1 MAQNIALN
9 IVLNGVPQAVNNIEE
24 LEIKLK
30 QAKIELS
37 QIAIGSDAFKK
48 LSKEISDAESKLK
61 NLQKSAEGKD
71 LEGKLGDFARLGGA
85 IGASFGAA
93 TAAFALFGEESEDT
107 TKALAQAQNAL
118 VIALAAREAA
128 EGAVVIKT
136 IANDIAT
143 KALAASTAAT
153 NTVTK
158 SFYATLAAN
167 PYLAIV
173 AAIGL
178 VVGALVALTGKT
190 NEAIKKQKE
199 FQKALDTDITKE
211 VTNLNILIATLNDTT
226 QSLKTRQNALENLKK
241 TFPGY
246 FKNLK
251 DEDVLTGK
259 VRVATDKLT
268 ASIVAQAQARALEQ
282 RIAERS
288 VELLDL
294 ERQLTKAIKDRAEA
308 QKDLKDAQGT
318 LVTGGSTAMGG
329 LAGASQFQASAENAL
344 AEAIDKV
351 NKLTSRKNNIN
362 AQNKR
367 DVNDI
372 LRLQKSYVDLV
383 EDDTD
388 ATDKNTNAKEKNIQ
402 ATREQIKLYNELE
415 RAINNEKVSIQETIA
430 AFQKLAES
438 DAFDIAD
445 PKVLEDIKQL
455 KSAIDGLIPDT
466 LQKKFKDIGLE
477 IQLVNNEF
485 KITKN
490 ILEGATDTFGEFAE
504 TIRKTLSTGVL
515 TQGIVEFG
523 KTTMDVLDQASEMFQ
538 KGLITKEAF
547 ESTEKLIQQYKD
559 LNFIIRALP
568 EGVQDVFTG
577 EKLTEYLNITKQIAI
592 ATGDIKFER
601 DVNGQIVEITNS
613 TIKLSDELGKL
624 EKFTKETT
632 DSLIKLYEAS
642 LVTINAEGI
651 GEITEKNYNDVID
664 KLVRTKQ
671 LTEEQGLNLKDKFV
685 EFQGDATKLI
695 QELAKQQAAALNQTV
710 QNIVAEENQIRGFLF
725 QVQQQRSEALKVQ
738 GEAQAR
744 VFLNNLEL
752 VYDFTQKENKIVVDG
767 AKTTEQQR
775 EQILKD
781 FALKNIDLTKLTQEE
796 IDKIIQF
803 YLGKQ
808 KEALD
813 QASEDRLKRISE
825 FQTIVQEFQ
834 SVLNSL
840 SQTTSMYFDS
850 QFDELEKRYKRVQ
863 EGIIGDS
870 EAANQKRIEA
880 EKAYQAERTKLEKQA
895 AKQSLRIS
903 LAQSLAN
910 TAEAITKAFAA
921 YGGTPASFIAASFI
935 AGLSAV
941 QTGIIANQLAT
952 IDSYKRGG
960 RIKPRQMAGGGLVF
974 GPSHEMGGV
983 KFAQGGI
990 ELEGNEAVI
999 NRTSTLN
1006 YMSLLDQIN
1015 QSGGGRPIGPGFD
1028 DSRIVEA
1035 IAKQRSTPIRAYV
1048 VESDITAKQETARR
1062 LEKLS
1067 QI

>member
-1 MAQNIALN
+1 MAQTIALN

-24 LEIKLK
+24 LELKLK

-48 LSKEISDAESKLK
+48 LASEIQIAESQLK
-61 NLQKSAEGKD
+61 NLQKSSEGKD

-93 TAAFALFGEESEDT
+93 TAALSLFGEESEDS

-136 IANDIAT
+136 IANDIST

-153 NTVTK
+153 NAVTK
-158 SFYATLAAN
+158 QFYATLAAN
-167 PYLAIV
+167 PYTAILTV
-173 AAIGL
+173 IGL
-178 VVGALVALTGKT
+178 VVAAFMSLS
-190 NEAIKKQKE
+190 NETAEATKKQKE
-199 FQKALDTDITKE
+199 FQKNLDTDITKE
-211 VTNLNILIATLNDTT
+211 VTNLNVLVATVNDTT
-226 QSLKTRQNALENLKK
+226 QSLKTRETALDNLQKK
-241 TFPGY
+241 FPGY
-246 FKNLK
+246 FKDLK
-251 DEDVLTGK
+251 QEDILTGK
-259 VRVATDKLT
+259 VKIATDKLT
-268 ASIVAQAQARALEQ
+268 ASIVAQAQARALEG
-282 RIAERS
+282 RVAERS

-294 ERQLTKAIKDRAEA
+294 ERELARATRERTQA
-308 QKDLKDAQGT
+308 AKDLKEAQGA
-318 LVTGGSTAMGG
+318 LVTGGGTAGG
-329 LAGASQFQASAENAL
+329 FGGATQFQANAENNL
-344 AEAIDKV
+344 AEAVDKV
-351 NKLTSRKNNIN
+351 NKLQSRKNAIN
-362 AQNKR
+362 KENKR
-367 DVNDI
+367 DINDI
-372 LRLQKSYVDLV
+372 LRLQKSYVDIV
-383 EDDTD
+383 TDDTEE
-388 ATDKNTNAKEKNIQ
+388 TDKNTDAKEKNIQ
-402 ATREQIKLYNELE
+402 ATRAQIKLYSQLE
-415 RAINNEKVSIQETIA
+415 KALNDQKVSIEQTIA
-430 AFQKLAES
+430 VFQKLADAE
-438 DAFDIAD
+438 AFDIAD

-455 KSAIDGLIPDT
+455 KSAIDGLIPDN
-466 LQKKFKDIGLE
+466 LQAKFKEIGLE

-490 ILEGATDTFGEFAE
+490 TLEGATDTFGEFTE

-523 KTTMDVLDQASEMFQ
+523 ETTMDVLDQASEMFQ

-547 ESTEKLIQQYKD
+547 ESTEKLIKQYKD

-577 EKLTEYLNITKQIAI
+577 ERLTEYLNVTKQIAI

-613 TIKLSDELGKL
+613 TIKLSDELTKL
-624 EKFTKETT
+624 ETFTKDTT
-632 DSLIKLYEAS
+632 ASLIKLYEAS
-642 LVTINAEGI
+642 LTTVNIDGVK
-651 GEITEKNYNDVID
+651 EITEKNYNDVID

-725 QVQQQRSEALKVQ
+725 QVQQQRTEALKVQ
-738 GEAQAR
+738 GDAQAR

-752 VYDFTQKENKIVVDG
+752 VYDFTQKENKIIVDS

-813 QASEDRLKRISE
+813 KSTEDRLKRVSE
-825 FQTIVQEFQ
+825 FQDIIQEFQ
-834 SVLNSL
+834 AVLNSL
-840 SQTTSMYFDS
+840 SQTTSLYFDS
-850 QFDELEKRYKRVQ
+850 QFDQLEKRYQRVQ

-880 EKAYQAERTKLEKQA
+880 EKAYQAERIKLEKQA
-895 AKQSLRIS
+895 AKQALRIS

-952 IDSYKRGG
+952 IDSYRKGG
-960 RIKPRQMAGGGLVF
+960 RLKPRQMAGGGMVF

-983 KFAQGGI
+983 KFQGGGI
-990 ELEGNEAVI
+990 ELEGNESVI
-999 NRTSTLN
+999 NRVSTLN
-1006 YMSLLDQIN
+1006 YMGLLDQIN
-1015 QSGGGRPIGPGFD
+1015 QAGGGRPIGPGYD
-1028 DSRIVEA
+1028 DSRIIEA
-1035 IAKQRSTPIRAYV
+1035 IAKQRNTPIRAYV